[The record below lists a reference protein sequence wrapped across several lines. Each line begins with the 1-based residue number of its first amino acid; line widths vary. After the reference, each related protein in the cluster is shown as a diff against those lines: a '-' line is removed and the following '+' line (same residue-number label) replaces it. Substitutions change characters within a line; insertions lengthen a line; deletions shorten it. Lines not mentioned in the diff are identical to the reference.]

1 MSQPLAAAAVAPF
14 DLRRAASLFATGVA
28 LVTAPGGLALVVDS
42 FISASLEPPLV
53 GFAPSRVS
61 LTWRSMRRTGRFGV
75 SVLGAAHAGGIR
87 ERARPGADRLAG
99 LDVELLDGIP
109 VVRDALAA
117 FVCALEAEHPAGDHS
132 IVVGRVLAIR
142 HGDDRPPLVAFAPSR
157 TSLTWRRMRRTGR
170 FGVSV
175 LDAAHAGGI
184 RERAR
189 LGADRLAGLDLELLD
204 GVPVVRHALAALVC
218 VVEAE
223 HPAGDHS
230 IVLGRV
236 LAIRHGDDRPP
247 LVFFSGGFSTIQP
260 TRTGGPS

>member
-1 MSQPLAAAAVAPF
+1 MSQPHQAAVVAPV
-14 DLRRAASLFATGVA
+14 DLRRAASRFATGVA
-28 LVTAPGGLALVVDS
+28 LVTAPGGLALVIDS
-42 FISASLEPPLV
+42 FVSVSLE
-53 GFAPSRVS
+53 
-61 LTWRSMRRTGRFGV
+61 
-75 SVLGAAHAGGIR
+75 
-87 ERARPGADRLAG
+87 
-99 LDVELLDGIP
+99 
-109 VVRDALAA
+109 
-117 FVCALEAEHPAGDHS
+117 
-132 IVVGRVLAIR
+132 
-142 HGDDRPPLVAFAPSR
+142 PPLVAFAPSL

-189 LGADRLAGLDLELLD
+189 PGADRLAGLDVELLD
-204 GVPVVRHALAALVC
+204 GVPVVRDALAALVC
-218 VVEAE
+218 ALEAE

-247 LVFFSGGFSTIQP
+247 LVFFGGGFTTIQP